1 MSQNLMRRDDD
12 PGQAAMFSVG
22 EAPWHRLGTRFEQ
35 APPSAAE
42 AIGAAGLDWEVV
54 KVPLYVAGGH
64 RLHAVAQRD
73 RKSVV

>member
-42 AIGAAGLDWEVV
+42 GMV
-54 KVPLYVAGGH
+54 
-64 RLHAVAQRD
+64 
-73 RKSVV
+73 